1 VQVKLNYRF
10 IPTVQSSTK
19 SNKLYIMAE
28 HQSTDGSHMM
38 GETDEEKSLE
48 SNEDMFSMLA
58 DMNQDLEDSNNKI
71 DNDND
76 NDNGKDADNS
86 DNEKDADNQ
95 KHVRRSSRKIGD
107 TNNKKTDD
115 DEEDDDDDDENE
127 HENETDINNKETND
141 EDDDDESKTA
151 SKKIK
156 KLPTRKNLNQPTLE
170 AMEKYLKSG
179 KFFDDSLEYEEVGA
193 FASKIHRYTV
203 ERTRLRRGLIFQDG
217 AIENGDDPNA
227 DINPI
232 IITAEDAAD
241 ELLYNQVYQR
251 EEFYAVATEF
261 SKTMVDGAHDMAGS
275 NFISHSKTVNW
286 LKRAAGMQRQYDPY
300 DQTTSKRRQKI
311 VHHRQEQQSQAGG
324 AYSEESEDG
333 GEDEMIPAAASAD
346 GGVGGD
352 GTAPKRLTRRRVRMT
367 RKKRRQERL
376 DKETENFRILAD
388 VVVELEKQSGVVSEG
403 RSKKGNKLGI
413 GSVSPLTID
422 GGAAAAGGDDD
433 DGDDVEMMDIIPEEI
448 IDATPKPFPS
458 LESTGLTQ
466 IGSNN
471 IYKGSTIAALATYVD
486 SNQSNQKDDDDTMM
500 VEKEE
505 EEEEKES
512 YQQIA
517 SEYISLPPPI
527 AKLGLEFR
535 PQLLELKEVSKTR
548 RNIQKQDK
556 DVDAT
561 TPKKKNYSDD
571 LYVKNCKALMNTLS
585 NKHARNWAVHEFFY
599 SDMDREWYQNDGFV
613 SELAKLGL
621 PITSKT
627 RLTKQEWSLVRC
639 KLRSRPRLFSKRF
652 IADQIKKRNRHR
664 NLLRKLQQDPDITEF
679 TPIPVGTVV
688 TAYHK
693 HGCTIRQGR
702 VLFHDL
708 SNHNYLVQFDDK
720 EFGCEICPDSEVA
733 VSTASTSSSNGKD
746 TVKSPHPLYEPCKLF
761 VSEQKEDIKEL
772 VLSKGVASGGR
783 TESIEREILISLLAA
798 IKEGFERKESILKA
812 LESCSENPSGKASK
826 HVSWLLA
833 NLDRSNSTLQKAL
846 IHLEVLYGVTY
857 DENTTSKKDAKV
869 ERMKLRNEFPDNK
882 SCQELVESLTS
893 MSEKVGELVFW
904 DNDASD
910 GKQKNESS
918 NLQKDLSGSASL
930 LVLANYLAESS
941 SLESD
946 KAAYS
951 STMDAVLKSS
961 LDKYANICLA
971 PTSETLLVGQK
982 LENES
987 QLENEMKHLADAVGM
1002 LRAEVAIAT
1011 DENRTFE
1018 HTLCMGNN

>member
-1 VQVKLNYRF
+1 
-10 IPTVQSSTK
+10 
-19 SNKLYIMAE
+19 MAE
-28 HQSTDGSHMM
+28 HQSAESSLMM
-38 GETDEEKSLE
+38 GETDEEKSVE
-48 SNEDMFSMLA
+48 SNEDMFSMHA
-58 DMNQDLEDSNNKI
+58 DMDQDLEDNNHNK
-71 DNDND
+71 NDND
-76 NDNGKDADNS
+76 NDNDNS
-86 DNEKDADNQ
+86 DNEKDADNDNDDDNRNNNSDNEKDDDNQ
-95 KHVRRSSRKIGD
+95 NRVRRSSRKIGD

-115 DEEDDDDDDENE
+115 EHEDDDDENE
-127 HENETDINNKETND
+127 NENETDTNNKGTNDD
-141 EDDDDESKTA
+141 EDDDDESKTQR
-151 SKKIK
+151 KKIK
-156 KLPTRKNLNQPTLE
+156 KLPTKKNLNQPTLE

-261 SKTMVDGAHDMAGS
+261 SKTM
-275 NFISHSKTVNW
+275 
-286 LKRAAGMQRQYDPY
+286 
-300 DQTTSKRRQKI
+300 
-311 VHHRQEQQSQAGG
+311 
-324 AYSEESEDG
+324 
-333 GEDEMIPAAASAD
+333 
-346 GGVGGD
+346 
-352 GTAPKRLTRRRVRMT
+352 
-367 RKKRRQERL
+367 RRQERL

-388 VVVELEKQSGVVSEG
+388 VVGDLEKQSGAVSEG
-403 RSKKGNKLGI
+403 RSKKGNKLGT

-422 GGAAAAGGDDD
+422 GGAAAAEGDDDD
-433 DGDDVEMMDIIPEEI
+433 DGDVGMMDAIPEEI
-448 IDATPKPFPS
+448 VDVTPESFPS

-471 IYKGSTIAALATYVD
+471 IYKGSTIAALATYMN

-500 VEKEE
+500 VEKE
-505 EEEEKES
+505 KES
-512 YQQIA
+512 SQQIA

-535 PQLLELKEVSKTR
+535 PQLLKLKEVSKTP
-548 RNIQKQDK
+548 RNIQQKQDK
-556 DVDAT
+556 DVDA
-561 TPKKKNYSDD
+561 PKKKNYSDD
-571 LYVKNCKALMNTLS
+571 LYVKNCKTLMNTLS

-599 SDMDREWYQNDGFV
+599 SDMDREWYQNDGFI

-664 NLLRKLQQDPDITEF
+664 NLIRKLQQDPDITEF
-679 TPIPVGTVV
+679 SPIPIGTVV

-693 HGCTIRQGR
+693 HGCTICQGR

-708 SNHNYLVQFDDK
+708 SNHNYLVQFDDE
-720 EFGCEICPDSEVA
+720 EFGCEIC
-733 VSTASTSSSNGKD
+733 T
-746 TVKSPHPLYEPCKLF
+746 
-761 VSEQKEDIKEL
+761 
-772 VLSKGVASGGR
+772 ASGGR
-783 TESIEREILISLLAA
+783 TESIEREILVSLLAA
-798 IKEGFERKESILKA
+798 IKEGFERKENILKA
-812 LESCSENPSGKASK
+812 LDSCSENPGVNASK
-826 HVSWLLA
+826 HISWLLA

-846 IHLEVLYGVTY
+846 THLQVLYGVTY
-857 DENTTSKKDAKV
+857 ENAKSEEDENV
-869 ERMKLRNEFPDNK
+869 ERMKLRNEYPDNK
-882 SCQELVESLTS
+882 SCQELVASLTS
-893 MSEKVGELVFW
+893 MSEKVGELIFS

-910 GKQKNESS
+910 EKQKNESS
-918 NLQKDLSGSASL
+918 KLQKDLAGSASL

-971 PTSETLLVGQK
+971 PTSETLLIGQK

-987 QLENEMKHLADAVGM
+987 QIENELKHLADAVGM

>member
-1 VQVKLNYRF
+1 
-10 IPTVQSSTK
+10 
-19 SNKLYIMAE
+19 MAE
-28 HQSTDGSHMM
+28 HQSAESSLMM
-38 GETDEEKSLE
+38 GETDEEKSVE
-48 SNEDMFSMLA
+48 SNEDMFSMHA
-58 DMNQDLEDSNNKI
+58 DMNQDLEDNNHNK
-71 DNDND
+71 NDND
-76 NDNGKDADNS
+76 NDNDNS
-86 DNEKDADNQ
+86 DNEKDADNDNDNDNSNNNSDNEKDDDNQ
-95 KHVRRSSRKIGD
+95 NRVRRSSRKIGD

-115 DEEDDDDDDENE
+115 EHEDDDDENE
-127 HENETDINNKETND
+127 NENETDTNNKGTNDD
-141 EDDDDESKTA
+141 EDDDDESKTQR
-151 SKKIK
+151 KKIK
-156 KLPTRKNLNQPTLE
+156 KLPTKKNLNQPTLE

-251 EEFYAVATEF
+251 EEFYAVATDF

-300 DQTTSKRRQKI
+300 DQTTSKRRQNI
-311 VHHRQEQQSQAGG
+311 SLHHQEQQSQAGG
-324 AYSEESEDG
+324 VYSEESEDG
-333 GEDEMIPAAASAD
+333 EEEIITASAD
-346 GGVGGD
+346 SGGGGD
-352 GTAPKRLTRRRVRMT
+352 GTLAPKRLTRRRVRMT

-388 VVVELEKQSGVVSEG
+388 VVGELEKQSGAVSEG
-403 RSKKGNKLGI
+403 RSKKGNKLGT

-422 GGAAAAGGDDD
+422 GGAAAVAGGDDD
-433 DGDDVEMMDIIPEEI
+433 DDGDVGMMDAIPEEI
-448 IDATPKPFPS
+448 VDVTPESFPS

-471 IYKGSTIAALATYVD
+471 IYKGSTIAALATYMD

-500 VEKEE
+500 VEKE
-505 EEEEKES
+505 KES
-512 YQQIA
+512 SQQIA

-535 PQLLELKEVSKTR
+535 PQLLKLKEVSKTP
-548 RNIQKQDK
+548 RNIQQKQDK
-556 DVDAT
+556 GVDA
-561 TPKKKNYSDD
+561 PKKKNYSDD
-571 LYVKNCKALMNTLS
+571 LYVKNCKTLMNTLS

-599 SDMDREWYQNDGFV
+599 SDMDREWYQNDGFI

-679 TPIPVGTVV
+679 SPIPIGTVV

-693 HGCTIRQGR
+693 HGCTICQGR

-708 SNHNYLVQFDDK
+708 SNHNYLVQFDDE

-733 VSTASTSSSNGKD
+733 VTTSSISSSNGKD
-746 TVKSPHPLYEPCKLF
+746 TVKSPHPLYEPCKIF
-761 VSEQKEDIKEL
+761 ASEQKTDIKEF
-772 VLSKGVASGGR
+772 VLSKGTASGGR
-783 TESIEREILISLLAA
+783 TESIEREILVSLLAA
-798 IKEGFERKESILKA
+798 IKEGFERKENILKA
-812 LESCSENPSGKASK
+812 LESCSENPGVNASK
-826 HVSWLLA
+826 HISWLLA

-846 IHLEVLYGVTY
+846 THLQVLYGVTY
-857 DENTTSKKDAKV
+857 ENATSEEDANV
-869 ERMKLRNEFPDNK
+869 ERMKLRNEYPDNK
-882 SCQELVESLTS
+882 SCQELVASLTS
-893 MSEKVGELVFW
+893 MSEKVGELIFS

-910 GKQKNESS
+910 EKQKNESS
-918 NLQKDLSGSASL
+918 KLQKDLAGSASL

-971 PTSETLLVGQK
+971 PTSETLLIGQK

-987 QLENEMKHLADAVGM
+987 QIENEMKHLADAVGM